1 MSPGVAIE
9 SLRISRP
16 EPLAVAARQGRLGG
30 FRAVSEFAACLM
42 PLLNALGWHGD
53 PRHLVEALPHFAD
66 NLDLVSLRNV
76 LAALNYRSRP
86 VKIAL
91 SEIDQRLLPCLFV
104 PRRGAPMVLLRA
116 TGNRL
121 LAFDAKTGNEGW
133 ISADRQRGTAYLIDR
148 IDGEEAAEQAGAG
161 WMAGMARRFRGLL
174 YRMMAVTFALNL
186 IALSVPLFVMAVYD
200 RVISGG
206 SVQVLKVLVVG
217 VGLALVCDLGLRI
230 VRAHAM
236 AYVAARVTS
245 LVGAAT
251 LRQILFLPPAYTE
264 LASVGGQVSRIK
276 EFESAREFFIGPL
289 ATVMLELPFV
299 VVFLVVIAWL
309 AGPVALVPLAMLIV
323 FLVAAWVLLPTL
335 RENTARASRAR
346 SRRHGFLVQMLQSL
360 RTIKQLAA
368 EDTWIERYRAQSA
381 RAAYQ
386 NFRAAQ
392 LSFLIQTL
400 AHIFMLSAG
409 IGTLALGT
417 HMVMIGEITIGA
429 LIATMA
435 LVWRVLSPLQIGFV
449 TLAKLEQVRHGV
461 RQINQLMRFETE
473 RDLSKPVP
481 AGRQFTGEIV
491 LSRVS
496 MRYRPDGE
504 PALIGA
510 SLAIKPGELVA
521 LVGPSGAGKSSVLKV
536 IAGLYQPQAGSVLIG
551 GLDIRQIDPI
561 ELRYSVAYLPQVC
574 QLFHGTIAQNLRL
587 AEPTA
592 ADEALQRACVDAG
605 VLDDILG
612 LPEGFDTRIGDRSLQ
627 KLPSGFRQRL
637 ALARAYLKQAP
648 ILLFDEPGQ
657 TLDEAGDAA
666 FMAALQR
673 LKGKKTIVLVTHRP
687 SHMRLA
693 DRMLLLQAGQV
704 VLDGPPEAVIER
716 MAESS

>member
-1 MSPGVAIE
+1 MTADAATE
-9 SLRISRP
+9 TLRITRP
-16 EPLAVAARQGRLGG
+16 EPLAAAARQGRLGG

-42 PLLNALGWHGD
+42 PLLNALGWQGD

-66 NLDLVSLRNV
+66 NLDLVGLRNV
-76 LAALNYRSRP
+76 LAACNYRSRP
-86 VKIAL
+86 LQTTL
-91 SEIDQRLLPCLFV
+91 SEIDQRLLPCLFQ

-121 LAFDAKTGNEGW
+121 LVFDAKTGNEGW
-133 ISADRQRGTAYLIDR
+133 IVAGRQRGKAYLIDR
-148 IDGEEAAEQAGAG
+148 IDGDDLAGTSGKG
-161 WMAGMARRFRGLL
+161 WMAGIALRFRGLL

-186 IALSVPLFVMAVYD
+186 IALCVPLFVMAVYD
-200 RVISGG
+200 KVIAGD

-217 VGLALVCDLGLRI
+217 VGLALVCDLGLRV

-264 LASVGGQVSRIK
+264 LASVGGQVSRIR
-276 EFESAREFFIGPL
+276 EFESAREFFTGPL
-289 ATVMLELPFV
+289 ATVLLELPFV
-299 VVFLVVIAWL
+299 VLFIVVIAWL
-309 AGPVALVPLAMLIV
+309 AGPVALVPLAMLVV
-323 FLVAAWVLLPTL
+323 FLGAAWMLLPRL
-335 RENTARASRAR
+335 RENAARSSRAR
-346 SRRHGFLVQMLQSL
+346 SRRHGFLVQMLQNL
-360 RTIKQLAA
+360 RTIKQASA

-381 RAAYQ
+381 QAAYQ

-400 AHIFMLSAG
+400 AHLFMLTAG
-409 IGTLALGT
+409 IGTIAIGT
-417 HMVMIGEITIGA
+417 HMVIVGEMTMGA

-449 TLAKLEQVRHGV
+449 TLARLEQIRHGV
-461 RQINQLMRFETE
+461 RQINQLMSFATE
-473 RDLSKPVP
+473 RDPTKPVP
-481 AGRQFTGEIV
+481 AGRRFAGGIV
-491 LSRVS
+491 LTRVS
-496 MRYRPDGE
+496 MRYRADGE
-504 PALIGA
+504 PALLGA
-510 SLAIKPGELVA
+510 SLAVKPGELVA
-521 LVGPSGAGKSSVLKV
+521 IVGPSGAGKSSVLKV

-551 GLDIRQIDPI
+551 GLDIRQIDPV

-592 ADEALQRACVDAG
+592 ADQALEQACADAG
-605 VLDDILG
+605 VLDDILS
-612 LPEGFDTRIGDRSLQ
+612 LPDGFDTRIGDRSLHM
-627 KLPSGFRQRL
+627 LPSGFRQRL

-666 FMAALQR
+666 FMAALER
-673 LKGKKTIVLVTHRP
+673 LKGRKTIVMVTHRP

-693 DRMLLLQAGQV
+693 DRVVVMQAGQV
-704 VLDGPPEAVIER
+704 ALDGPPETVIEQ
-716 MAESS
+716 MAGGR